1 MKWLRMTVLSVLCVG
16 LSGQVS
22 ADQDQ
27 AGSAICGG
35 YLEPDRLFGDKT
47 NVYDRNGHR
56 IGEMR
61 EDPLFMGRTN
71 IYDRDGRLNGYLEQD
86 RLKMR

>member
-35 YLEPDRLFGDKT
+35 YLDPDRIL
-47 NVYDRNGHR
+47 
-56 IGEMR
+56 E
-61 EDPLFMGRTN
+61 GRTN
-71 IYDRDGRLNGYLEQD
+71 IYDRSGRRVGELRQDRLLRDRTTIYDRDGRQKGYLEKTFD
-86 RLKMR
+86 TR